1 MSQVII
7 VQSGLKIANN
17 LCDILEKRDI
27 TVIKAGT
34 RSTKPDFL
42 GIDLVGYNAE
52 TMVCSDFFEKEIGG
66 SSKLVAA
73 ARQAKLSKVIIIGI
87 DSSVNGIDIKD
98 ELGGAVKKITVSDYT
113 DQYSLELIFNL
124 CCQDISFSAGDIKT
138 FELLS
143 LARRV
148 ANTDV
153 TVFINGPT
161 GSGKEVLA
169 NYLHENSNRK
179 EEPFVAV
186 NCAAIPE
193 NMLEAILFGHE
204 KGAFTG
210 ASNANKGIFR
220 AADKGTLLLD
230 EISEMPLSLQ
240 AKLLRVL
247 QERKVT
253 PVGGQRDIEVDVRVL
268 ATSNRDMAYEV
279 NQSRFR
285 EDLYYR
291 LNVFPLQ
298 TKNLSARKDDIL
310 PISIKI
316 LDKHNKENGK
326 IPFITASA
334 RDLLLNHDW
343 PGNVRELENTLQRA
357 LVLSGGNAI
366 DNSSIMIDKSL
377 SNITENLAVG
387 SLADQLAFAKGEER
401 AEDFSKKLN
410 DAFNSVAESQN
421 NAAKITKDYELGKET
436 DLTKVIMQQQISSIA
451 FQMTLNVRNK
461 VLSSYKDI
469 MNMPV

>member
-1 MSQVII
+1 MSQVIVI
-7 VQSGLKIANN
+7 QNSLNIANN
-17 LCDILEKRDI
+17 LCDLLENRDV
-27 TVIKAGT
+27 TVIKAG
-34 RSTKPDFL
+34 SDSSKPDFL
-42 GIDLVGYNAE
+42 GIDLVGYNAN
-52 TMVCSDFFEKEIGG
+52 TMVCSDIFEKEIGG
-66 SSKLVAA
+66 SSKLVSL
-73 ARQAKLSKVIIIGI
+73 ARQAKLTKVIIITE
-87 DSSVNGIDIKD
+87 SNLVAGIDIQD
-98 ELGGAVKKITVSDYT
+98 DLGGALKRITVEDFT
-113 DQYSLELIFNL
+113 DPFSLELIFNV
-124 CCQDISFSAGDIKT
+124 CCPDVLFSAGDIKT

-268 ATSNRDMAYEV
+268 ATSNRDMASEV

-298 TKNLSARKDDIL
+298 TKKLSDRKDDIL

-316 LDKHNKENGK
+316 LDKHNKENGTV
-326 IPFITASA
+326 PFITPDA
-334 RDLLLNHDW
+334 RDLLLKHDW

-357 LVLSGGNAI
+357 LVLSGGKAI
-366 DNSSIMIDKSL
+366 DQMSIMIDKSL
-377 SNITENLAVG
+377 SNINENLSVET
-387 SLADQLAFAKGEER
+387 LADQLAFAK
-401 AEDFSKKLN
+401 A
-410 DAFNSVAESQN
+410 
-421 NAAKITKDYELGKET
+421 T
-436 DLTKVIMQQQISSIA
+436 
-451 FQMTLNVRNK
+451 
-461 VLSSYKDI
+461 
-469 MNMPV
+469 

>member
-1 MSQVII
+1 MSQVI
-7 VQSGLKIANN
+7 VVNNNLKIANN
-17 LCDILEKRDI
+17 LCNILESRDV
-27 TVIKAGT
+27 TVIKAG
-34 RSTKPDFL
+34 SDDSKPNFL
-42 GIDLVGYNAE
+42 GIDLVGYQAD
-52 TMVCSDFFEKEIGG
+52 TVVCSDFFEKEVGG
-66 SSKLVAA
+66 SSKLVAI
-73 ARQAKLSKVIIIGI
+73 ARQAKLSKIIII
-87 DSSVNGIDIKD
+87 TEDSSINGIETKH
-98 ELGGAVKKITVSDYT
+98 ELGGAVRRVSISDFT
-113 DQYSLELIFNL
+113 DQYTLELVFNM
-124 CCQDISFSAGDIKT
+124 CCPDISFSAGDIKT
-138 FELLS
+138 YELLS
-143 LARRV
+143 LAKRV

-179 EEPFVAV
+179 GEPFVAV

-253 PVGGQRDIEVDVRVL
+253 PVGGQRDIDVDVRVL
-268 ATSNRDMAYEV
+268 ATSNRDMASEV

-298 TKNLSARKDDIL
+298 TRNLSARKDDIL

-316 LDKHNKENGK
+316 LNKHYKENDA
-326 IPFITASA
+326 IPYMTNCA
-334 RDLLLNHDW
+334 RDLLLNHSW

-357 LVLSGGNAI
+357 LVLSQGHII
-366 DNSSIMIDKSL
+366 DKSSIMIDQSL
-377 SNITENLAVG
+377 SNISNHSSVDTF
-387 SLADQLAFAKGEER
+387 ADQLAFAK
-401 AEDFSKKLN
+401 
-410 DAFNSVAESQN
+410 
-421 NAAKITKDYELGKET
+421 IT
-436 DLTKVIMQQQISSIA
+436 
-451 FQMTLNVRNK
+451 
-461 VLSSYKDI
+461 
-469 MNMPV
+469 

>member
-1 MSQVII
+1 MSQVIVI
-7 VQSGLKIANN
+7 KNSLKIANN
-17 LCDILEKRDI
+17 LCDIFEKRDV

-34 RSTKPDFL
+34 DNSKPDFF
-42 GIDLVGYNAE
+42 GIDLVGYQAD
-52 TMVCSDFFEKEIGG
+52 TVVCSDIFEKEIGG
-66 SSKLVAA
+66 SSKLVSV
-73 ARQAKLSKVIIIGI
+73 ARQAKLSKIIIIGDDNKI
-87 DSSVNGIDIKD
+87 NGIEIKD
-98 ELGGAVKKITVSDYT
+98 ELGGAVKRITVSDYT
-113 DQYSLELIFNL
+113 DQYSLELIFNT
-124 CCQDISFSAGDIKT
+124 CCPNISFSAGDTKT
-138 FELLS
+138 YELLS

-148 ANTDV
+148 ASTDV

-253 PVGGQRDIEVDVRVL
+253 PVGGQRDIDVDVRVL

-298 TKNLSARKDDIL
+298 TRNLSSRKDDIL
-310 PISIKI
+310 PISLKI
-316 LDKHNKENGK
+316 LDKHNRESKTM
-326 IPFITASA
+326 PYITSDA
-334 RDLLLNHDW
+334 RELLLNHNW

-357 LVLSGGNAI
+357 LVLCRDNII
-366 DNSSIMIDKSL
+366 DSTSIMIDKTL
-377 SNITENLAVG
+377 SNINENSSVG
-387 SLADQLAFAKGEER
+387 SFADQLAFAK
-401 AEDFSKKLN
+401 
-410 DAFNSVAESQN
+410 V
-421 NAAKITKDYELGKET
+421 T
-436 DLTKVIMQQQISSIA
+436 
-451 FQMTLNVRNK
+451 
-461 VLSSYKDI
+461 
-469 MNMPV
+469 

>member
-1 MSQVII
+1 MSQVIV
-7 VQSGLKIANN
+7 VQNSLNIANN
-17 LCDILEKRDI
+17 LCDLLENRDI
-27 TVIKAGT
+27 TVIKAG
-34 RSTKPDFL
+34 SDSSKPDFL
-42 GIDLVGYNAE
+42 GIDLVGYNAN
-52 TMVCSDFFEKEIGG
+52 TMVCSDIFEKEIGG
-66 SSKLVAA
+66 SSKLVSL
-73 ARQAKLSKVIIIGI
+73 ARQAKLTKVVIITE
-87 DSSVNGIDIKD
+87 SNLVVGIDIQD
-98 ELGGAVKKITVSDYT
+98 DLGGALKRITVEDFT
-113 DQYSLELIFNL
+113 DPYSLELIFNV
-124 CCQDISFSAGDIKT
+124 CCPDVLFSAGDIKT

-268 ATSNRDMAYEV
+268 ATSNRDMASEV

-298 TKNLSARKDDIL
+298 TKKLSDRKDDIL

-316 LDKHNKENGK
+316 LDKHNKENGT
-326 IPFITASA
+326 IPFITGDA
-334 RDLLLNHDW
+334 RDLLLKHDW

-357 LVLSGGNAI
+357 LVLSGGKAI
-366 DNSSIMIDKSL
+366 DQMSIMIDKSL
-377 SNITENLAVG
+377 SNINENLSVET
-387 SLADQLAFAKGEER
+387 LADQLAFAK
-401 AEDFSKKLN
+401 A
-410 DAFNSVAESQN
+410 
-421 NAAKITKDYELGKET
+421 T
-436 DLTKVIMQQQISSIA
+436 
-451 FQMTLNVRNK
+451 
-461 VLSSYKDI
+461 
-469 MNMPV
+469 

>member
-1 MSQVII
+1 MSQVIV
-7 VQSGLKIANN
+7 VQNSLNIANN
-17 LCDILEKRDI
+17 LCDLLENRDV
-27 TVIKAGT
+27 TVIKAG
-34 RSTKPDFL
+34 SVSSKPDFL
-42 GIDLVGYNAE
+42 GIDLVGYNAN
-52 TMVCSDFFEKEIGG
+52 TMVCSDIFEKEIGG
-66 SSKLVAA
+66 SSKLVSL
-73 ARQAKLSKVIIIGI
+73 ARQAKLTKVIIITE
-87 DSSVNGIDIKD
+87 SNLVAGIDIQD
-98 ELGGAVKKITVSDYT
+98 DLGGALKRITVEDFT
-113 DQYSLELIFNL
+113 DPYSLELIFNV
-124 CCQDISFSAGDIKT
+124 CCPDVLFSAGDIKT

-268 ATSNRDMAYEV
+268 ATSNRDMASEV

-298 TKNLSARKDDIL
+298 TKKLSDRKDDVL

-316 LDKHNKENGK
+316 LDKHNKENGT
-326 IPFITASA
+326 IPFITADA
-334 RDLLLNHDW
+334 RVLLLKHDW

-357 LVLSGGNAI
+357 LVLSGGKAI
-366 DNSSIMIDKSL
+366 DQMSIMIDKSL
-377 SNITENLAVG
+377 SNINENLSVET
-387 SLADQLAFAKGEER
+387 LADQLAFAK
-401 AEDFSKKLN
+401 A
-410 DAFNSVAESQN
+410 
-421 NAAKITKDYELGKET
+421 TW
-436 DLTKVIMQQQISSIA
+436 
-451 FQMTLNVRNK
+451 
-461 VLSSYKDI
+461 
-469 MNMPV
+469 

>member
-1 MSQVII
+1 MEKWTF
-7 VQSGLKIANN
+7 LNTNN
-17 LCDILEKRDI
+17 HAIFSNKKFVKDI
-27 TVIKAGT
+27 
-34 RSTKPDFL
+34 
-42 GIDLVGYNAE
+42 
-52 TMVCSDFFEKEIGG
+52 FEKEIGG
-66 SSKLVAA
+66 SSKLVSF
-73 ARQAKLSKVIIIGI
+73 ARQAKLSKIIIIADDTKITGI
-87 DSSVNGIDIKD
+87 EIKD
-98 ELGGAVKKITVSDYT
+98 ELGGAVKRITVSDYT
-113 DQYSLELIFNL
+113 DQYVLELIFNT
-124 CCQDISFSAGDIKT
+124 CCPHISFSAGDTKT
-138 FELLS
+138 YELLS

-148 ANTDV
+148 AITDV

-179 EEPFVAV
+179 NEPFVAV

-253 PVGGQRDIEVDVRVL
+253 PVGGQRDIDVDVRVL

-298 TKNLSARKDDIL
+298 TRNLSSRKDDIL

-316 LDKHNKENGK
+316 LDKHNNESKTT
-326 IPFITASA
+326 PYITSDA
-334 RDLLLNHDW
+334 RELLSSHNW

-357 LVLSGGNAI
+357 LVLCKDNII
-366 DNSSIMIDKSL
+366 DGKSIMIDKSL
-377 SNITENLAVG
+377 SNISENSSVD
-387 SLADQLAFAKGEER
+387 SFADQLAFAK
-401 AEDFSKKLN
+401 
-410 DAFNSVAESQN
+410 V
-421 NAAKITKDYELGKET
+421 T
-436 DLTKVIMQQQISSIA
+436 
-451 FQMTLNVRNK
+451 
-461 VLSSYKDI
+461 
-469 MNMPV
+469 

>member
-1 MSQVII
+1 
-7 VQSGLKIANN
+7 L
-17 LCDILEKRDI
+17 LENRDV
-27 TVIKAGT
+27 TVIKAG
-34 RSTKPDFL
+34 SDSSKPDFL
-42 GIDLVGYNAE
+42 GIDLVGYNAN
-52 TMVCSDFFEKEIGG
+52 TMVCSDIFEKEIGG
-66 SSKLVAA
+66 SSKLVSL
-73 ARQAKLSKVIIIGI
+73 ARQAKLTKVIIINE
-87 DSSVNGIDIKD
+87 SNLVAGIDIQD
-98 ELGGAVKKITVSDYT
+98 DLGGALKRITVEDFT
-113 DQYSLELIFNL
+113 DPYSLELIFNV
-124 CCQDISFSAGDIKT
+124 CCPDVLFSAGDIKT

-268 ATSNRDMAYEV
+268 ATSNRDMASEV

-298 TKNLSARKDDIL
+298 TKKLSDRKDDIL

-316 LDKHNKENGK
+316 LDKHNKENGT
-326 IPFITASA
+326 IPFITPDA
-334 RDLLLNHDW
+334 RDLLLKHDW

-357 LVLSGGNAI
+357 LVLSGGKAI
-366 DNSSIMIDKSL
+366 DQMSIMIDKSL
-377 SNITENLAVG
+377 SNINENLSVET
-387 SLADQLAFAKGEER
+387 LADQLAFAK
-401 AEDFSKKLN
+401 A
-410 DAFNSVAESQN
+410 
-421 NAAKITKDYELGKET
+421 T
-436 DLTKVIMQQQISSIA
+436 
-451 FQMTLNVRNK
+451 
-461 VLSSYKDI
+461 
-469 MNMPV
+469 

>member
-1 MSQVII
+1 MSQII
-7 VQSGLKIANN
+7 VVQNNLNIADN
-17 LCDILEKRDI
+17 LCDLLENRDV
-27 TVIKAGT
+27 TVIKAG
-34 RSTKPDFL
+34 SSSSKPDFL
-42 GIDLVGYNAE
+42 GIDLIGYNAD
-52 TMVCSDFFEKEIGG
+52 TIVCSDIFEKQIGG
-66 SSKLVAA
+66 SSKLVSF
-73 ARQAKLSKVIIIGI
+73 ARQAKLSKVVIIG
-87 DSSVNGIDIKD
+87 DSNSINGVQIQD
-98 ELGGAVKKITVSDYT
+98 ELGGAVKRITVADFT
-113 DQYSLELIFNL
+113 DPYSLELIFNF
-124 CCQDISFSAGDIKT
+124 CCPDVLFSAGDSKT

-143 LARRV
+143 LAKRV

-169 NYLHENSNRK
+169 NYLHENSARK
-179 EEPFVAV
+179 DEPFVAV

-268 ATSNRDMAYEV
+268 ATSNRDMASEV

-298 TKNLSARKDDIL
+298 TKKLADRKDDIL

-316 LDKHNKENGK
+316 LDKHKKENGTL
-326 IPFITASA
+326 PFISSDA
-334 RDLLLNHDW
+334 RDLLLNHNW

-357 LVLSGGNAI
+357 LVLSGDQLI
-366 DNSSIMIDKSL
+366 DHTSIMIDKSL
-377 SNITENLAVG
+377 SNMNESLSVD
-387 SLADQLAFAKGEER
+387 SLADQLAFAQ
-401 AEDFSKKLN
+401 S
-410 DAFNSVAESQN
+410 
-421 NAAKITKDYELGKET
+421 T
-436 DLTKVIMQQQISSIA
+436 
-451 FQMTLNVRNK
+451 
-461 VLSSYKDI
+461 
-469 MNMPV
+469 

>member
-1 MSQVII
+1 MSQVIV
-7 VQSGLKIANN
+7 VQNSLNIANN
-17 LCDILEKRDI
+17 LCDLLENRDV
-27 TVIKAGT
+27 TVIKAG
-34 RSTKPDFL
+34 SDSSKPDFL
-42 GIDLVGYNAE
+42 GIDLVGYNAN
-52 TMVCSDFFEKEIGG
+52 TMVCSDIFEKEIGG
-66 SSKLVAA
+66 SSKLVSL
-73 ARQAKLSKVIIIGI
+73 ARQAKLTKVIIITE
-87 DSSVNGIDIKD
+87 SKLVAGIDIQD
-98 ELGGAVKKITVSDYT
+98 DLGGALKRITVEDFT
-113 DQYSLELIFNL
+113 DPYSLELIFNV
-124 CCQDISFSAGDIKT
+124 CCPDILFSAGDIKT

-268 ATSNRDMAYEV
+268 ATSNRDMASEV

-298 TKNLSARKDDIL
+298 TKKLSDRKDDIL

-316 LDKHNKENGK
+316 LDKHNKENGT
-326 IPFITASA
+326 IPFITPDA
-334 RDLLLNHDW
+334 RDLLLKHDW

-366 DNSSIMIDKSL
+366 DQMSIMIDKSL
-377 SNITENLAVG
+377 SNINENLSVET
-387 SLADQLAFAKGEER
+387 LADQLAFAK
-401 AEDFSKKLN
+401 A
-410 DAFNSVAESQN
+410 
-421 NAAKITKDYELGKET
+421 T
-436 DLTKVIMQQQISSIA
+436 
-451 FQMTLNVRNK
+451 
-461 VLSSYKDI
+461 
-469 MNMPV
+469 

>member
-1 MSQVII
+1 MSQVI
-7 VQSGLKIANN
+7 VVKNSLNIANN
-17 LCDILEKRDI
+17 LCDLLENRDV

-34 RSTKPDFL
+34 DSSKPDFL
-42 GIDLVGYNAE
+42 GIDLVGYNAN
-52 TMVCSDFFEKEIGG
+52 TIVCSDIFEKEIGG
-66 SSKLVAA
+66 SSKLVSV
-73 ARQAKLSKVIIIGI
+73 ARQAKLTKVIIIANNHTI
-87 DSSVNGIDIKD
+87 SGIDIKD
-98 ELGGAVKKITVSDYT
+98 ELGGAIKRITVEDFT
-113 DQYSLELIFNL
+113 DPYSLELIFNV
-124 CCQDISFSAGDIKT
+124 CCPDVLFSAGDIKT

-148 ANTDV
+148 ARTDV

-169 NYLHENSNRK
+169 NYLHENSSRK

-268 ATSNRDMAYEV
+268 ATSNRDMASEV
-279 NQSRFR
+279 RASRFR

-298 TKNLSARKDDIL
+298 TKNLSSRQDDIL
-310 PISIKI
+310 PIAIKI
-316 LDKHNKENGK
+316 LDKHKKQNGN
-326 IPFITASA
+326 IPFVTSEA
-334 RDLLLNHDW
+334 RELLLNHSW

-357 LVLSGGNAI
+357 LVLS
-366 DNSSIMIDKSL
+366 DNSTIKPSSIMIDKSL
-377 SNITENLAVG
+377 SNINET
-387 SLADQLAFAKGEER
+387 SSIDTLADQLAFAR
-401 AEDFSKKLN
+401 A
-410 DAFNSVAESQN
+410 
-421 NAAKITKDYELGKET
+421 TY
-436 DLTKVIMQQQISSIA
+436 
-451 FQMTLNVRNK
+451 
-461 VLSSYKDI
+461 
-469 MNMPV
+469 

>member
-1 MSQVII
+1 MSQVI
-7 VQSGLKIANN
+7 VVKNSLKIADN
-17 LCDILEKRDI
+17 LCDILENRDI
-27 TVIKAGT
+27 TVIKAG
-34 RSTKPDFL
+34 SKSSKPDFF
-42 GIDLVGYNAE
+42 GIDLVGYQAD
-52 TMVCSDFFEKEIGG
+52 TIVCSDLFEKEIGG
-66 SSKLVAA
+66 PTKLVAT
-73 ARQAKLSKVIIIGI
+73 ARQAKLTKIIII
-87 DSSVNGIDIKD
+87 SDNSKYNGVEILD
-98 ELGGAVKKITVSDYT
+98 ELGGAVKRINIADYT
-113 DQYSLELIFNL
+113 DQYTLELIFNT
-124 CCQDISFSAGDIKT
+124 CCPNVSFSAGDT
-138 FELLS
+138 NTYELLV

-148 ANTDV
+148 ATTDV

-179 EEPFVAV
+179 NEPFVAV

-253 PVGGQRDIEVDVRVL
+253 PVGGQRDIDVDVRVL
-268 ATSNRDMAYEV
+268 ATSNRDMAVEV

-298 TKNLSARKDDIL
+298 TRNLSSRKDDIL

-316 LDKHNKENGK
+316 LDKHNQDNKSM
-326 IPFITASA
+326 PFITSEA
-334 RDLLLNHDW
+334 RELLLNHNW

-357 LVLSGGNAI
+357 LVLSKDNII
-366 DNSSIMIDKSL
+366 DENSIMIDKTL
-377 SNITENLAVG
+377 SNINENSSVG
-387 SLADQLAFAKGEER
+387 SFADQLAFAK
-401 AEDFSKKLN
+401 
-410 DAFNSVAESQN
+410 V
-421 NAAKITKDYELGKET
+421 T
-436 DLTKVIMQQQISSIA
+436 
-451 FQMTLNVRNK
+451 
-461 VLSSYKDI
+461 
-469 MNMPV
+469 

>member
-1 MSQVII
+1 MSQVIV
-7 VQSGLKIANN
+7 VQNSLNIANN
-17 LCDILEKRDI
+17 LCNLLENRDV
-27 TVIKAGT
+27 TVIKAG
-34 RSTKPDFL
+34 SDSSKPDIL
-42 GIDLVGYNAE
+42 GIDLVGYNAN
-52 TMVCSDFFEKEIGG
+52 TMVCSDIFEKEIGG
-66 SSKLVAA
+66 SSKLVSF
-73 ARQAKLSKVIIIGI
+73 ARQAKLTKVVIITESNLI
-87 DSSVNGIDIKD
+87 SGIDIQD
-98 ELGGAVKKITVSDYT
+98 ELGGALKRITVEDFT
-113 DQYSLELIFNL
+113 DQYSLELIFNV
-124 CCQDISFSAGDIKT
+124 CCPDVLFSAGDTKT

-169 NYLHENSNRK
+169 NYLHENSSRK
-179 EEPFVAV
+179 QEPFVAV

-253 PVGGQRDIEVDVRVL
+253 PVGGQRDIDVDVRVL
-268 ATSNRDMAYEV
+268 ATSNRDMASEV

-298 TKNLSARKDDIL
+298 TKKLSDRKDDIL

-316 LDKHNKENGK
+316 LDKHNKENGT
-326 IPFITASA
+326 IPFITGDA
-334 RDLLLNHDW
+334 RDLLLKHDW

-357 LVLSGGNAI
+357 LVLSEGKAI
-366 DNSSIMIDKSL
+366 DQMSIMIDKSL
-377 SNITENLAVG
+377 SNINENLSVET
-387 SLADQLAFAKGEER
+387 LADQLAFAK
-401 AEDFSKKLN
+401 A
-410 DAFNSVAESQN
+410 
-421 NAAKITKDYELGKET
+421 T
-436 DLTKVIMQQQISSIA
+436 
-451 FQMTLNVRNK
+451 
-461 VLSSYKDI
+461 
-469 MNMPV
+469 

>member
-1 MSQVII
+1 MGVI
-7 VQSGLKIANN
+7 VVNNSLKIANN
-17 LCDILEKRDI
+17 LCDILEQRDI
-27 TVIKAGT
+27 TVIKAGVG
-34 RSTKPDFL
+34 SSKPDFF
-42 GIDLVGYNAE
+42 GIDLVGYQAD
-52 TMVCSDFFEKEIGG
+52 TLVCSDVFEKEIGG
-66 SSKLVAA
+66 SSKLVSI
-73 ARQAKLSKVIIIGI
+73 ARQAKLTKIII
-87 DSSVNGIDIKD
+87 
-98 ELGGAVKKITVSDYT
+98 SDFK
-113 DQYSLELIFNL
+113 DQYSLELIFHS
-124 CCQDISFSAGDIKT
+124 CCPNISFSAGDVQT
-138 FELLS
+138 YELLS

-148 ANTDV
+148 AFTDV

-169 NYLHENSNRK
+169 NYLHENSARK
-179 EEPFVAV
+179 DQPFVAV

-253 PVGGQRDIEVDVRVL
+253 PVGGQRDIDVNVRVL

-298 TKNLSARKDDIL
+298 TRNLSTRKDDIL
-310 PISIKI
+310 PISLKI
-316 LDKHNKENGK
+316 LDKHNKK
-326 IPFITASA
+326 SKTMPYITS
-334 RDLLLNHDW
+334 D
-343 PGNVRELENTLQRA
+343 
-357 LVLSGGNAI
+357 AI
-366 DNSSIMIDKSL
+366 
-377 SNITENLAVG
+377 
-387 SLADQLAFAKGEER
+387 
-401 AEDFSKKLN
+401 
-410 DAFNSVAESQN
+410 
-421 NAAKITKDYELGKET
+421 
-436 DLTKVIMQQQISSIA
+436 
-451 FQMTLNVRNK
+451 
-461 VLSSYKDI
+461 
-469 MNMPV
+469 

>member
-1 MSQVII
+1 MSQVIVI
-7 VQSGLKIANN
+7 KNSLKIANN
-17 LCDILEKRDI
+17 LCDILENRDL

-34 RSTKPDFL
+34 DNSKPDFF
-42 GIDLVGYNAE
+42 GIDLVGYQAD
-52 TMVCSDFFEKEIGG
+52 TVVCSEVFEKEIGG
-66 SSKLVAA
+66 SSKLVSV
-73 ARQAKLSKVIIIGI
+73 ARQAKLSKIIII
-87 DSSVNGIDIKD
+87 ADDNKVNGIEIKD
-98 ELGGAVKKITVSDYT
+98 ELGGAVKRITVSDYT
-113 DQYSLELIFNL
+113 DQYSLELIFNT
-124 CCQDISFSAGDIKT
+124 CCPQISFSAGDTKT
-138 FELLS
+138 YELLS

-148 ANTDV
+148 AITDV

-179 EEPFVAV
+179 SEPFVAV

-253 PVGGQRDIEVDVRVL
+253 PVGGQRDIDVDVRVL

-298 TKNLSARKDDIL
+298 TRNLSSRKDDIL

-316 LDKHNKENGK
+316 LDKHNNESKTM
-326 IPFITASA
+326 PYITSDA
-334 RDLLLNHDW
+334 RELLSSHNW

-357 LVLSGGNAI
+357 LVLCKDNII
-366 DNSSIMIDKSL
+366 DGKSIMIDKSL
-377 SNITENLAVG
+377 SNITENSSVD
-387 SLADQLAFAKGEER
+387 SFADQLAFAK
-401 AEDFSKKLN
+401 
-410 DAFNSVAESQN
+410 V
-421 NAAKITKDYELGKET
+421 T
-436 DLTKVIMQQQISSIA
+436 
-451 FQMTLNVRNK
+451 
-461 VLSSYKDI
+461 
-469 MNMPV
+469 

>member
-1 MSQVII
+1 MNQVIVI
-7 VQSGLKIANN
+7 QNSLKIANN
-17 LCDILEKRDI
+17 LCDLLENRDI

-34 RSTKPDFL
+34 NSSKPDFL
-42 GIDLVGYNAE
+42 GIDLVGYNAD
-52 TMVCSDFFEKEIGG
+52 TLVCSDIFEKEIGG
-66 SSKLVAA
+66 ASKLVSV
-73 ARQAKLSKVIIIGI
+73 ARQAKLSKIIIIGDDNKI
-87 DSSVNGIDIKD
+87 NGVKTKD
-98 ELGGAVKKITVSDYT
+98 ELGGAVKRLIVSDYT
-113 DQYSLELIFNL
+113 DPYCLELIFNI
-124 CCQDISFSAGDIKT
+124 CCPDIAFSAGDINT

-169 NYLHENSNRK
+169 NYLHENSFRK
-179 EEPFVAV
+179 GEPFIAV

-268 ATSNRDMAYEV
+268 ATSNRDMASEV

-298 TKNLSARKDDIL
+298 TKKLSDRKDDIL
-310 PISIKI
+310 PIAIKI
-316 LDKHNKENGK
+316 LGKHSKENGI
-326 IPFITASA
+326 IPYIAPCA
-334 RDLLLNHDW
+334 RELLLNHNW
-343 PGNVRELENTLQRA
+343 PGNVRELENILQRA
-357 LVLSGGNAI
+357 LVLSGEQSI
-366 DNSSIMIDKSL
+366 DHTSIMIDKSL
-377 SNITENLAVG
+377 SNINESLSVDTLAN
-387 SLADQLAFAKGEER
+387 QLAFAK
-401 AEDFSKKLN
+401 A
-410 DAFNSVAESQN
+410 
-421 NAAKITKDYELGKET
+421 T
-436 DLTKVIMQQQISSIA
+436 
-451 FQMTLNVRNK
+451 
-461 VLSSYKDI
+461 
-469 MNMPV
+469 

>member
-1 MSQVII
+1 MSQVI
-7 VQSGLKIANN
+7 VVNNSLKIANN

-27 TVIKAGT
+27 TVIKAGL
-34 RSTKPDFL
+34 SSSKPDFF
-42 GIDLVGYNAE
+42 GIDLVGYQAD
-52 TMVCSDFFEKEIGG
+52 TIVCSDIFEKEIGG
-66 SSKLVAA
+66 SSKLVAF
-73 ARQAKLSKVIIIGI
+73 ARQAKLTKIIII
-87 DSSVNGIDIKD
+87 ADDNKCNGIDIKE
-98 ELGGAVKKITVSDYT
+98 ELGGALKRINIADFA
-113 DQYSLELIFNL
+113 DQYSLELIFNI
-124 CCQDISFSAGDIKT
+124 CCPNLSFSAGDEKT
-138 FELLS
+138 YELLS

-148 ANTDV
+148 AGTDV

-179 EEPFVAV
+179 CEPFVAV

-253 PVGGQRDIEVDVRVL
+253 PVGGQRDIDVDVRVL

-291 LNVFPLQ
+291 LNVFPLK
-298 TKNLSARKDDIL
+298 TRNLSSRKDDIL

-316 LDKHNKENGK
+316 LDKHNQENK
-326 IPFITASA
+326 SA
-334 RDLLLNHDW
+334 PYLTIKARELLLNHNW

-357 LVLSGGNAI
+357 LVLCNENII
-366 DNSSIMIDKSL
+366 DETSIMIDKSL
-377 SNITENLAVG
+377 SKINENSSVETF
-387 SLADQLAFAKGEER
+387 ADQLAFAK
-401 AEDFSKKLN
+401 
-410 DAFNSVAESQN
+410 V
-421 NAAKITKDYELGKET
+421 T
-436 DLTKVIMQQQISSIA
+436 
-451 FQMTLNVRNK
+451 
-461 VLSSYKDI
+461 
-469 MNMPV
+469 

>member
-1 MSQVII
+1 MSQVI
-7 VQSGLKIANN
+7 VVNSNLKIANN
-17 LCDILEKRDI
+17 LCDILENRDI
-27 TVIKAGT
+27 TVIKAG
-34 RSTKPDFL
+34 SDNSKPNFL
-42 GIDLVGYNAE
+42 GIDLVGYQAD
-52 TMVCSDFFEKEIGG
+52 TIVCSDAFEKEVGG
-66 SSKLVAA
+66 SQKLVAI
-73 ARQAKLSKVIIIGI
+73 ARQAKLTKVIIISE
-87 DSSVNGIDIKD
+87 DVSVNDFEVKS
-98 ELGGAVKKITVSDYT
+98 ELGGALRRVSISDFT
-113 DQYSLELIFNL
+113 DQYSLELIFSM
-124 CCQDISFSAGDIKT
+124 CCPDISFSAGDIKT
-138 FELLS
+138 YELLS
-143 LARRV
+143 LAKRV

-179 EEPFVAV
+179 DAPFVAV

-253 PVGGQRDIEVDVRVL
+253 PVGGQRDIDVDVRVL
-268 ATSNRDMAYEV
+268 ATSNRDMASEV

-298 TKNLSARKDDIL
+298 TRNLSARKDDIL

-316 LDKHNKENGK
+316 LNKHFQENNTTPYMTSG
-326 IPFITASA
+326 A
-334 RDLLLNHDW
+334 RELLLGHDW

-357 LVLSGGNAI
+357 LVLCQNNII
-366 DNSSIMIDKSL
+366 DENSIMIDKSL
-377 SNITENLAVG
+377 SSISSNSSVDTF
-387 SLADQLAFAKGEER
+387 ADQLAFAK
-401 AEDFSKKLN
+401 
-410 DAFNSVAESQN
+410 
-421 NAAKITKDYELGKET
+421 IT
-436 DLTKVIMQQQISSIA
+436 
-451 FQMTLNVRNK
+451 
-461 VLSSYKDI
+461 
-469 MNMPV
+469 

>member
-1 MSQVII
+1 MSQVIV
-7 VQSGLKIANN
+7 VQNSLNIANN
-17 LCDILEKRDI
+17 LCDLLENRDV
-27 TVIKAGT
+27 TVIKAG
-34 RSTKPDFL
+34 SDSSKPDFL
-42 GIDLVGYNAE
+42 GIDLVGYNAN
-52 TMVCSDFFEKEIGG
+52 TMVCSDIFEKEIGG
-66 SSKLVAA
+66 SSKLVSL
-73 ARQAKLSKVIIIGI
+73 ARQAKLTKVVIIAE
-87 DSSVNGIDIKD
+87 SNLVAGIDIQD
-98 ELGGAVKKITVSDYT
+98 DLGGALKRITVEDFT
-113 DQYSLELIFNL
+113 DPYSLELIFNV
-124 CCQDISFSAGDIKT
+124 CCPDVLFSAGDIKT

-268 ATSNRDMAYEV
+268 ATSNRDMASEV

-298 TKNLSARKDDIL
+298 TKKLSDRKDDIL

-316 LDKHNKENGK
+316 LDKHNKENGT
-326 IPFITASA
+326 IPFITGDA
-334 RDLLLNHDW
+334 RDLLLKHDW

-357 LVLSGGNAI
+357 LVLSGGKAI
-366 DNSSIMIDKSL
+366 DQMSIMIDKSL
-377 SNITENLAVG
+377 SNINENLSVET
-387 SLADQLAFAKGEER
+387 LADQLAFAK
-401 AEDFSKKLN
+401 A
-410 DAFNSVAESQN
+410 
-421 NAAKITKDYELGKET
+421 T
-436 DLTKVIMQQQISSIA
+436 
-451 FQMTLNVRNK
+451 
-461 VLSSYKDI
+461 
-469 MNMPV
+469 

>member
-1 MSQVII
+1 MNQII
-7 VQSGLKIANN
+7 VVQNKLTIANN
-17 LCDILEKRDI
+17 LCNLIENRDI
-27 TVIKAGT
+27 TVIKAG
-34 RSTKPDFL
+34 SNNSKPNFL
-42 GIDLVGYNAE
+42 GIDLVGYDAD
-52 TMVCSDFFEKEIGG
+52 TLVCSTSFEKEVGG
-66 SSKLVAA
+66 SSKLVAS
-73 ARQAKLSKVIIIGI
+73 ARQAKLSKIIIIDDNSDIEGI
-87 DSSVNGIDIKD
+87 EIKD
-98 ELGGAVKKITVSDYT
+98 ELGGAVKRISISDYT
-113 DQYSLELIFNL
+113 DPYSLELVFNI
-124 CCQDISFSAGDIKT
+124 CCPSVTFAAGDKKT
-138 FELLS
+138 FELMS

-169 NYLHENSNRK
+169 NYLHDNSNRK
-179 EEPFVAV
+179 GQAFVAV

-268 ATSNRDMAYEV
+268 ATSNRDMASEV
-279 NQSRFR
+279 RASRFR

-298 TKNLSARKDDIL
+298 TQNLSSRQDDIL
-310 PISIKI
+310 PIAIKI
-316 LDKHNKENGK
+316 LDKHKKQNGN
-326 IPFITASA
+326 IPFITSEA
-334 RDLLLNHDW
+334 RNLLISHSW

-357 LVLSGGNAI
+357 LVLS
-366 DNSSIMIDKSL
+366 DNSSITASSIMIDKSL
-377 SNITENLAVG
+377 SNVNETSSIET
-387 SLADQLAFAKGEER
+387 LADQLAFAR
-401 AEDFSKKLN
+401 A
-410 DAFNSVAESQN
+410 
-421 NAAKITKDYELGKET
+421 TY
-436 DLTKVIMQQQISSIA
+436 
-451 FQMTLNVRNK
+451 
-461 VLSSYKDI
+461 
-469 MNMPV
+469 

>member
-1 MSQVII
+1 MSQVIV
-7 VQSGLKIANN
+7 VQNSLNIANN
-17 LCDILEKRDI
+17 LCDLLENRDV
-27 TVIKAGT
+27 TVIKAG
-34 RSTKPDFL
+34 SDSSKPDFL
-42 GIDLVGYNAE
+42 GIDLVGYNAN
-52 TMVCSDFFEKEIGG
+52 TMVCSDIFEKEIGG
-66 SSKLVAA
+66 SSKLVSL
-73 ARQAKLSKVIIIGI
+73 ARQAKLTKVIIITETKL
-87 DSSVNGIDIKD
+87 VAGIDIQD
-98 ELGGAVKKITVSDYT
+98 DLGGALKRITVEDFT
-113 DQYSLELIFNL
+113 DPYSLELIFNV
-124 CCQDISFSAGDIKT
+124 CCPDVLFSAGDIKT

-169 NYLHENSNRK
+169 NYLHENSSRK

-253 PVGGQRDIEVDVRVL
+253 PVGGQRDIDVDVRVL
-268 ATSNRDMAYEV
+268 ATSNRDMASEV

-298 TKNLSARKDDIL
+298 TKKLSDRKDDIL

-316 LDKHNKENGK
+316 LDKHNKDNGT
-326 IPFITASA
+326 IPFITADA
-334 RDLLLNHDW
+334 RDLLLKHDW

-357 LVLSGGNAI
+357 LVLSGGKAI
-366 DNSSIMIDKSL
+366 DQMSIMIDKSL
-377 SNITENLAVG
+377 SNINENLSVET
-387 SLADQLAFAKGEER
+387 LADQLAFAK
-401 AEDFSKKLN
+401 A
-410 DAFNSVAESQN
+410 
-421 NAAKITKDYELGKET
+421 T
-436 DLTKVIMQQQISSIA
+436 
-451 FQMTLNVRNK
+451 
-461 VLSSYKDI
+461 
-469 MNMPV
+469 

>member
-1 MSQVII
+1 MSQVIVI
-7 VQSGLKIANN
+7 KNSLKIANN
-17 LCDILEKRDI
+17 LCDIFEKRDV

-34 RSTKPDFL
+34 DNSKPDFI
-42 GIDLVGYNAE
+42 GIDLVGYQAD
-52 TMVCSDFFEKEIGG
+52 TVVCSDIFEKEIGG
-66 SSKLVAA
+66 SSKLVSV
-73 ARQAKLSKVIIIGI
+73 ARQAKLSKIIIIGD
-87 DSSVNGIDIKD
+87 DSKINGIEIKD
-98 ELGGAVKKITVSDYT
+98 ELGGAVKRITVSDYT
-113 DQYSLELIFNL
+113 DQYSLELIFNT
-124 CCQDISFSAGDIKT
+124 CCPNISFSAGDTKT
-138 FELLS
+138 YELLS

-148 ANTDV
+148 ASTDV

-253 PVGGQRDIEVDVRVL
+253 PVGGQRDIDVDVRVL

-298 TKNLSARKDDIL
+298 TRNLSSRKDDIM
-310 PISIKI
+310 PISLKI
-316 LDKHNKENGK
+316 LDKHNKESK
-326 IPFITASA
+326 TMPYITGDA
-334 RDLLLNHDW
+334 RELLLNHNW

-357 LVLSGGNAI
+357 LVLCRDNVI
-366 DNSSIMIDKSL
+366 DSTSIMIDKSL
-377 SNITENLAVG
+377 SNINENSSVG
-387 SLADQLAFAKGEER
+387 SFADQLAFAK
-401 AEDFSKKLN
+401 
-410 DAFNSVAESQN
+410 V
-421 NAAKITKDYELGKET
+421 T
-436 DLTKVIMQQQISSIA
+436 
-451 FQMTLNVRNK
+451 
-461 VLSSYKDI
+461 
-469 MNMPV
+469 

>member
-1 MSQVII
+1 MSQVIVI
-7 VQSGLKIANN
+7 KNSLKIVNN
-17 LCDILEKRDI
+17 LCDILEKRDV

-34 RSTKPDFL
+34 DNSKPDFF
-42 GIDLVGYNAE
+42 GIDLVGYQAD
-52 TMVCSDFFEKEIGG
+52 TIVCSDIFEKEIGG
-66 SSKLVAA
+66 SSKLVSI
-73 ARQAKLSKVIIIGI
+73 ARQAKLSKIIIIGN
-87 DSSVNGIDIKD
+87 DSKINGIEIKD
-98 ELGGAVKKITVSDYT
+98 ELGGAVKRITVSDYT
-113 DQYSLELIFNL
+113 DQYILELIFNI
-124 CCQDISFSAGDIKT
+124 CCPNILFSAGDSKT
-138 FELLS
+138 YELLS

-148 ANTDV
+148 ASTDV

-253 PVGGQRDIEVDVRVL
+253 PVGGQRDIDVDVRVL

-298 TKNLSARKDDIL
+298 TRNLSSRKDDIL
-310 PISIKI
+310 PISLKI
-316 LDKHNKENGK
+316 LDKHNNLRKTM
-326 IPFITASA
+326 PYITSDA
-334 RDLLLNHDW
+334 RDLLLGHNW

-357 LVLSGGNAI
+357 LVLCKDNII
-366 DNSSIMIDKSL
+366 DGSSIMIDKSL
-377 SNITENLAVG
+377 SNINENSSVD
-387 SLADQLAFAKGEER
+387 SFADQLAFAK
-401 AEDFSKKLN
+401 
-410 DAFNSVAESQN
+410 V
-421 NAAKITKDYELGKET
+421 T
-436 DLTKVIMQQQISSIA
+436 
-451 FQMTLNVRNK
+451 
-461 VLSSYKDI
+461 
-469 MNMPV
+469 

>member
-1 MSQVII
+1 MSQVIV
-7 VQSGLKIANN
+7 VQNSLNIANN
-17 LCDILEKRDI
+17 LCDLLENRDV
-27 TVIKAGT
+27 TVIKAG
-34 RSTKPDFL
+34 SDSSKPDFL
-42 GIDLVGYNAE
+42 GIDLVGYNAN
-52 TMVCSDFFEKEIGG
+52 TMVCSDIFEKEIGG
-66 SSKLVAA
+66 SSKLVSL
-73 ARQAKLSKVIIIGI
+73 ARQAKLTKVIIITE
-87 DSSVNGIDIKD
+87 SKLVAGIDIQD
-98 ELGGAVKKITVSDYT
+98 DLGGALKRITVEDFT
-113 DQYSLELIFNL
+113 DPYSLELIFNV
-124 CCQDISFSAGDIKT
+124 CCPDVLFSAGDIKT

-268 ATSNRDMAYEV
+268 ATSNRDMASEV

-298 TKNLSARKDDIL
+298 TKKLCDRKDDIL

-316 LDKHNKENGK
+316 LDKHNKENGT
-326 IPFITASA
+326 IPFITPDA
-334 RDLLLNHDW
+334 RDLLLKHDW

-357 LVLSGGNAI
+357 LVLSGGKAI
-366 DNSSIMIDKSL
+366 DQMSIMIDKSL
-377 SNITENLAVG
+377 SNINENLSVET
-387 SLADQLAFAKGEER
+387 LADQLAFAK
-401 AEDFSKKLN
+401 A
-410 DAFNSVAESQN
+410 
-421 NAAKITKDYELGKET
+421 TW
-436 DLTKVIMQQQISSIA
+436 
-451 FQMTLNVRNK
+451 
-461 VLSSYKDI
+461 
-469 MNMPV
+469 

>member
-1 MSQVII
+1 MSQVI
-7 VQSGLKIANN
+7 VVNKSLKIANN
-17 LCDILEKRDI
+17 LCDVLEKRDI
-27 TVIKAGT
+27 TVIKAGIG
-34 RSTKPDFL
+34 SSKSDFF
-42 GIDLVGYNAE
+42 GVDLVGYQAD
-52 TMVCSDFFEKEIGG
+52 TIVCSDNFEREIGG
-66 SSKLVAA
+66 SSKLISI
-73 ARQAKLSKVIIIGI
+73 ARQAKLNKIIII
-87 DSSVNGIDIKD
+87 SDDTNSNGIEIKD
-98 ELGGAVKKITVSDYT
+98 ELGGALKRIKIADFT
-113 DQYSLELIFNL
+113 DQYSLELIFNT
-124 CCQDISFSAGDIKT
+124 CCPNISFSAGDTKT
-138 FELLS
+138 YELLS

-148 ANTDV
+148 AITDV

-179 EEPFVAV
+179 NEPFVAV

-253 PVGGQRDIEVDVRVL
+253 PVGGQRDIDVDVRVL

-298 TKNLSARKDDIL
+298 TRNLSSRKDDIL
-310 PISIKI
+310 PIAVKI
-316 LDKHNKENGK
+316 LDKHSQEGK
-326 IPFITASA
+326 PVPYLTSEA
-334 RDLLLNHDW
+334 RELLLIHNW

-357 LVLSGGNAI
+357 LVLSNANSI
-366 DNSSIMIDKSL
+366 DEKSIMIDKSL
-377 SNITENLAVG
+377 SMINEN
-387 SLADQLAFAKGEER
+387 SSTDTFADQLAFAK
-401 AEDFSKKLN
+401 A
-410 DAFNSVAESQN
+410 
-421 NAAKITKDYELGKET
+421 T
-436 DLTKVIMQQQISSIA
+436 
-451 FQMTLNVRNK
+451 
-461 VLSSYKDI
+461 
-469 MNMPV
+469 

>member
-1 MSQVII
+1 MSQVIV
-7 VQSGLKIANN
+7 VQNSLNIANN
-17 LCDILEKRDI
+17 LCDLLENRDV
-27 TVIKAGT
+27 TVIKAG
-34 RSTKPDFL
+34 SDSSKPDIL
-42 GIDLVGYNAE
+42 GIDLVGYNAN
-52 TMVCSDFFEKEIGG
+52 TMVCSDIFEKEIGG
-66 SSKLVAA
+66 SSKLVSF
-73 ARQAKLSKVIIIGI
+73 ARQAKLTKVVIITESNLI
-87 DSSVNGIDIKD
+87 SGIDIQD
-98 ELGGAVKKITVSDYT
+98 ELGGALKRITVEDFT
-113 DQYSLELIFNL
+113 DPYSLELIFNV
-124 CCQDISFSAGDIKT
+124 CCPDVLFSAGDIKT

-169 NYLHENSNRK
+169 NYLHENSSRK

-253 PVGGQRDIEVDVRVL
+253 PVGGQRDIDVDVRVL
-268 ATSNRDMAYEV
+268 ATSNRDMASEV

-298 TKNLSARKDDIL
+298 TKKLSDRKDDIL

-316 LDKHNKENGK
+316 LDKHNKDSGT
-326 IPFITASA
+326 IPFITADA
-334 RDLLLNHDW
+334 RDLLLKHDW

-357 LVLSGGNAI
+357 LVLSGGKAI
-366 DNSSIMIDKSL
+366 DQMSIMIDKSL
-377 SNITENLAVG
+377 SNINENLSVET
-387 SLADQLAFAKGEER
+387 LADQLAFAK
-401 AEDFSKKLN
+401 A
-410 DAFNSVAESQN
+410 
-421 NAAKITKDYELGKET
+421 T
-436 DLTKVIMQQQISSIA
+436 
-451 FQMTLNVRNK
+451 
-461 VLSSYKDI
+461 
-469 MNMPV
+469 

>member
-1 MSQVII
+1 MSQVIVI
-7 VQSGLKIANN
+7 KNSLKIANN
-17 LCDILEKRDI
+17 LCDILEKRDV

-34 RSTKPDFL
+34 DNSKPDFF
-42 GIDLVGYNAE
+42 GIDLVGYQAD
-52 TMVCSDFFEKEIGG
+52 TVVCSDIFEKEIGG
-66 SSKLVAA
+66 SSKLVSV
-73 ARQAKLSKVIIIGI
+73 ARQAKLSKIIIIGD
-87 DSSVNGIDIKD
+87 DSKINGIEIKD
-98 ELGGAVKKITVSDYT
+98 ELGGAVKRITVSDYT
-113 DQYSLELIFNL
+113 DQYSLELIFNT
-124 CCQDISFSAGDIKT
+124 CCPNISFSAGDTKT
-138 FELLS
+138 YELLS

-148 ANTDV
+148 ASTDV

-253 PVGGQRDIEVDVRVL
+253 PVGGQRDIDVDVRVL

-298 TKNLSARKDDIL
+298 TRNLSSRKDDIM
-310 PISIKI
+310 PISLKI
-316 LDKHNKENGK
+316 LDKHNKESK
-326 IPFITASA
+326 TMPYITSDA
-334 RDLLLNHDW
+334 RELLLNHNW

-357 LVLSGGNAI
+357 LVLCRDNII
-366 DNSSIMIDKSL
+366 DSTSIMIDKTL
-377 SNITENLAVG
+377 SNINENSSVG
-387 SLADQLAFAKGEER
+387 SFADQLAFAK
-401 AEDFSKKLN
+401 
-410 DAFNSVAESQN
+410 V
-421 NAAKITKDYELGKET
+421 T
-436 DLTKVIMQQQISSIA
+436 
-451 FQMTLNVRNK
+451 
-461 VLSSYKDI
+461 
-469 MNMPV
+469 

>member
-1 MSQVII
+1 MSQVIV
-7 VQSGLKIANN
+7 VQNSLNIANN
-17 LCDILEKRDI
+17 LCNLLENRDV
-27 TVIKAGT
+27 TVIKAG
-34 RSTKPDFL
+34 SDSSKPDFL
-42 GIDLVGYNAE
+42 GIDLVGYNAN
-52 TMVCSDFFEKEIGG
+52 TMVCSDIFEKEIGG
-66 SSKLVAA
+66 PSKLVSL
-73 ARQAKLSKVIIIGI
+73 ARQAKLTKVIIITE
-87 DSSVNGIDIKD
+87 SKLVAGIDIQD
-98 ELGGAVKKITVSDYT
+98 DLGGALKRITVEDFT
-113 DQYSLELIFNL
+113 DPYSLELIFNV
-124 CCQDISFSAGDIKT
+124 CCPDVLFSAGDIKT

-268 ATSNRDMAYEV
+268 ATSNRDMASEV

-298 TKNLSARKDDIL
+298 TKKLSDRKDDIL

-316 LDKHNKENGK
+316 LDKHNKENGT
-326 IPFITASA
+326 IPFITPDA
-334 RDLLLNHDW
+334 RDLLLKHDW

-357 LVLSGGNAI
+357 LVLSGGKAI
-366 DNSSIMIDKSL
+366 DQMSIMIDKSL
-377 SNITENLAVG
+377 SNINENLSVET
-387 SLADQLAFAKGEER
+387 LADQLAFAK
-401 AEDFSKKLN
+401 A
-410 DAFNSVAESQN
+410 
-421 NAAKITKDYELGKET
+421 TW
-436 DLTKVIMQQQISSIA
+436 
-451 FQMTLNVRNK
+451 
-461 VLSSYKDI
+461 
-469 MNMPV
+469 